1 MYDDFKKQLIQSP
14 KGWYETN
21 LIWKEKY
28 PLLDSIKSGSLGGL
42 NSLLY
47 NL

>member
-1 MYDDFKKQLIQSP
+1 MYDDFKKLLIQIP

-28 PLLDSIKSGSLGGL
+28 HPLDSIKSGSLGGL
-42 NSLLY
+42 NSLLH